1 MQSRRKPAPPVNPD
15 RFMKPVP
22 GWSLTQPPGKWPWE
36 QPPRSVDPDEVVEKL
51 ISRMQEPRVEEN
63 YVKMMFAGVSIEE
76 LVHSVSVAGFM
87 NGEFSPDVAEIIK
100 APIGIYLM
108 GVATDYNVPVKVF
121 ADEMALRQEQEGMD
135 DGTLLEIMR
144 MRNPEFAD
152 FLENDFENPEA
163 RGRIDRQ
170 DKMSQGFMAVE
181 PDPEMMML
189 EDENEMEEEYIE
201 LPEEEMGEE
210 EE

>member
-36 QPPRSVDPDEVVEKL
+36 KPPRSVDPDEVVDKL
-51 ISRMQEPRVEEN
+51 ITRMQEPRIEEN
-63 YVKMMFAGVSIEE
+63 YVKLMFAGVSVEE
-76 LVHSVSVAGFM
+76 IVHSITVAGFM

-108 GVATDYNVPVKVF
+108 GVAADYKVPVKVF
-121 ADEMALRQEQEGMD
+121 ADEAAIRREEEGLD

-152 FLENDFENPEA
+152 FVENKFEDPEA
-163 RGRIDRQ
+163 RSRMERQ
-170 DKMSQGFMAVE
+170 EKMSQGFMAVE
-181 PDPEMMML
+181 PDPEMMMPD
-189 EDENEMEEEYIE
+189 DEQ
-201 LPEEEMGEE
+201 MGEE

>member
-22 GWSLTQPPGKWPWE
+22 GWSLTQPPKKWPWE

-51 ISRMQEPRVEEN
+51 ITRMQEPRIEEN
-63 YVKMMFAGVSIEE
+63 YVKLMFAGVSIEE
-76 LVHSVSVAGFM
+76 IVHSVTVAGFM

-121 ADEMALRQEQEGMD
+121 ADETALRREQEGID

-152 FLENDFENPEA
+152 FVDNEFENPEA
-163 RGRIDRQ
+163 LRQ
-170 DKMSQGFMAVE
+170 AELQEKMSQGFMAVE

-189 EDENEMEEEYIE
+189 EEQMEMPVDDEI
-201 LPEEEMGEE
+201 EE
-210 EE
+210 EEE

>member
-1 MQSRRKPAPPVNPD
+1 
-15 RFMKPVP
+15 MKPVP

-51 ISRMQEPRVEEN
+51 ITRMQEPKVEEN

-76 LVHSVSVAGFM
+76 IVHSVSVAGFM

-152 FLENDFENPEA
+152 FVENDFENPETRA
-163 RGRIDRQ
+163 RMDRQ
-170 DKMSQGFMAVE
+170 DKMSEGFMAVE
-181 PDPEMMML
+181 PDPEIMML
-189 EDENEMEEEYIE
+189 DDEEM
-201 LPEEEMGEE
+201 LMPEEEMGEE

>member
-36 QPPRSVDPDEVVEKL
+36 QPPRSVDPDEVVDKL
-51 ISRMQEPRVEEN
+51 IMRMQEPRVEEN
-63 YVKMMFAGVSIEE
+63 YVKLMFAGVSIEE
-76 LVHSVSVAGFM
+76 IVHSVSVAGFM

-121 ADEMALRQEQEGMD
+121 ADEMALRREQEGID

-144 MRNPEFAD
+144 NRNPEFAE
-152 FLENDFENPEA
+152 FVETEFEDPEA
-163 RGRIDRQ
+163 RMQADRQ
-170 DKMSQGFMAVE
+170 EKMSQGFMAVE
-181 PDPEMMML
+181 ADLEMMMP
-189 EDENEMEEEYIE
+189 EEEMAM
-201 LPEEEMGEE
+201 PVDDEMGEE

>member
-1 MQSRRKPAPPVNPD
+1 MQSRRKPAPPVSQD

-51 ISRMQEPRVEEN
+51 ITRMQEPKVEEN
-63 YVKMMFAGVSIEE
+63 YVKLMFAGVSIEE
-76 LVHSVSVAGFM
+76 IVHSVSVAGFM

-100 APIGIYLM
+100 APVGIYLM

-121 ADEMALRQEQEGMD
+121 ADEMSLRQEQEGID

-152 FLENDFENPEA
+152 FVEGDFEDPEA
-163 RGRIDRQ
+163 RAQMERQ
-170 DKMSQGFMAVE
+170 NKMSQGFMAVE
-181 PDPEMMML
+181 PDPAMMML
-189 EDENEMEEEYIE
+189 DDEEM
-201 LPEEEMGEE
+201 LMPEEEMGEE

>member
-36 QPPRSVDPDEVVEKL
+36 QPPRSVDPDEVVDKL
-51 ISRMQEPRVEEN
+51 IMRMQEPRVEEN
-63 YVKMMFAGVSIEE
+63 YVKLMFAGVSIEE
-76 LVHSVSVAGFM
+76 IVHSVSVAGFM

-121 ADEMALRQEQEGMD
+121 ADEMALRQEQEGID

-144 MRNPEFAD
+144 NRNPEFAE
-152 FLENDFENPEA
+152 FVETEFEDPEA
-163 RGRIDRQ
+163 RMQADRQ
-170 DKMSQGFMAVE
+170 EKMSQGFMAVE
-181 PDPEMMML
+181 ADPEMMMP
-189 EDENEMEEEYIE
+189 EEEMAM
-201 LPEEEMGEE
+201 PVDDEMGEE

>member
-63 YVKMMFAGVSIEE
+63 YVKLMFAGVSIEE
-76 LVHSVSVAGFM
+76 IVHSVSVAGFM

-152 FLENDFENPEA
+152 FVDNKFENPEA
-163 RGRIDRQ
+163 VRQ
-170 DKMSQGFMAVE
+170 VERQEKMSQGFMAVE

-189 EDENEMEEEYIE
+189 EDEMEMPAEED
-201 LPEEEMGEE
+201 EMGEE
-210 EE
+210 E

>member
-36 QPPRSVDPDEVVEKL
+36 QPPRSVDPDEVVDK
-51 ISRMQEPRVEEN
+51 IITRMQEPRIEEN
-63 YVKMMFAGVSIEE
+63 YVKLMFAGISIEE
-76 LVHSVSVAGFM
+76 IVHSVTVAGFM
-87 NGEFSPDVAEIIK
+87 NGEFSPDVAEIVK

-121 ADEMALRQEQEGMD
+121 ADETALRREQEGID

-152 FLENDFENPEA
+152 FVDNEFENPEA
-163 RGRIDRQ
+163 LRQ
-170 DKMSQGFMAVE
+170 AEIQEKMSQGFMAVE

-189 EDENEMEEEYIE
+189 EEQMEM
-201 LPEEEMGEE
+201 PVDDEMGEE